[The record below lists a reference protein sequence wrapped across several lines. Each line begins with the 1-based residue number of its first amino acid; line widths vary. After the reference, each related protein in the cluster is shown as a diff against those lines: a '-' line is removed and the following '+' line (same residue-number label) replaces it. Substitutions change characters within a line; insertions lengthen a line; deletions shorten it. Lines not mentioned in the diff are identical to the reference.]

1 MIAEY
6 QQFRKAA
13 LAAGLI
19 DKGDYWAVD
28 AKFEARINTPNP
40 LPENPD
46 AWIAKELVHLLV
58 AHLNTIMYV

>member
-6 QQFRKAA
+6 QKFRKAA

-19 DKGDYWAVD
+19 DKGDYWAID

-40 LPENPD
+40 LPENPE
-46 AWIAKELVHLLV
+46 AWLNKELVRLLV

>member
-6 QQFRKAA
+6 QKFRKAA

-28 AKFEARINTPNP
+28 AKFEARIKIPIP
-40 LPENPD
+40 LPKNPE
-46 AWIAKELVHLLV
+46 AWLNKELVRLLV

>member
-6 QQFRKAA
+6 QKFRKAA

-19 DKGDYWAVD
+19 DKGNHWVVD
-28 AKFEARINTPNP
+28 ARFEARINTPDP
-40 LPENPD
+40 LPDNPD
-46 AWIAKELVHLLV
+46 AWIAKELVRLLV

>member
-6 QQFRKAA
+6 QKFRKAA

-28 AKFEARINTPNP
+28 AKFEARINTPDP
-40 LPENPD
+40 LPDNPD
-46 AWIAKELVHLLV
+46 AWIAKELVRLLTE
-58 AHLNTIMYV
+58 HLNTIMYV

>member
-6 QQFRKAA
+6 QKFRKAA

-19 DKGDYWAVD
+19 DKGDYWAID
-28 AKFEARINTPNP
+28 AKFEARIKVPIP
-40 LPENPD
+40 LPENPE
-46 AWIAKELVHLLV
+46 AWLNKELVRLLV